1 MRLVRVKDPKSL
13 TDEDRH
19 FAPRSRFVW
28 EIQRGDESVAGLI
41 GLFYP
46 TEMTEVPIIWFVP
59 STTFAVRDFRLMLQV
74 RDIIKPLHPHAQALI
89 DEENTRTVRFAE
101 ALGFE
106 RIEKGIWLW
115 QN

>member
-1 MRLVRVKDPKSL
+1 MRLVRVKDLKTLP
-13 TDEDRH
+13 DEDRH

-28 EIQRGDESVAGLI
+28 EIQRGDESAAGLI

-46 TEMTEVPIIWFVP
+46 SEMAEIPIIWFIP
-59 STTFAVRDFRLMLQV
+59 SATFTARDFRLMLLV
-74 RDIIKPLHPHAQALI
+74 RDIIKPLHPRAQALI
-89 DEENTRTVRFAE
+89 DEENPRTARFAE